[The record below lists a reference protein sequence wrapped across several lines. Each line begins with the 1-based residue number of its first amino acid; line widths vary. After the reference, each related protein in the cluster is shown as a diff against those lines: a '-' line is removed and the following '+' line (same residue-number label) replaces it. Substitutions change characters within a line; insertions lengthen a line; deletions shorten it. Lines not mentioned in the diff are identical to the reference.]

1 MLKKQVAIL
10 VAAQAMLCVI
20 SAYLISRISL
30 IGKIGIALFYKDYK
44 ILRSGWK
51 TFLLFFTIQ
60 LIIIGVL
67 YLLHSKRSRNTTV
80 YTASGIIAAALA
92 GLGFTYNDFLHT
104 YTHRL
109 LKERFHMGFY
119 LFWIGMILSCVFFLV
134 QSALSRQRMQH
145 DRLVE
150 QAEPLR

>member
-10 VAAQAMLCVI
+10 VAAQALLCVI
-20 SAYLISRISL
+20 SAYLISKISL
-30 IGKIGIALFYKDYK
+30 IGKIGIALFYKEYK

-51 TFLLFFTIQ
+51 TFLLFFALQ
-60 LIIIGVL
+60 LIIIGIL
-67 YLLHSKRSRNTTV
+67 YLLHNKRNRKITV
-80 YTASGIIAAALA
+80 YTALGIMAAALI

-119 LFWIGMILSCVFFLV
+119 IFWLGMIGSCVFFLV
-134 QSALSRQRMQH
+134 QAALRRQQPQ
-145 DRLVE
+145 LVE
-150 QAEPLR
+150 QSEPVK